1 MKEAMKEDNGSR
13 FGAMKKSLF
22 GGVMALG
29 FLVVLAPAARADLV
43 YDSTNGLCCFE
54 VSLQQTDANN
64 VFVNVTLT
72 GGATLFANTGSPY
85 PTNHPGFGFNLAGAA
100 ITSANILSPVNLDTF
115 HVGSGTTSP
124 NFGTFAYY
132 FDIPGNGTSLADA
145 GPLQFTVSRASGV
158 LITDFGTNAAGYS
171 FVADILDATGG
182 TGLSAINTPGTPS
195 VPEPISLSLVGG
207 GLLALGLFR
216 KRFSA

>member
-1 MKEAMKEDNGSR
+1 MKENNKSR
-13 FGAMKKSLF
+13 LGAMKKSLF

-29 FLVVLAPAARADLV
+29 ILVVLAPAARASLV
-43 YDSTNGLCCFE
+43 FDSTNGLCCFE
-54 VSLQQTDANN
+54 VSLQQTDATD

-72 GGATLFANTGSPY
+72 GGATAFVKSGSPF

-100 ITSANILSPVNLDTF
+100 ITDANIVSPVNLDTF

-124 NFGTFAYY
+124 DFGTFAYY
-132 FDIPGNGTSLADA
+132 FDIPDHGSSGGDA

-158 LITDFGTNAAGYS
+158 LISDFGTNAAGYF
-171 FVADILDATGG
+171 FVADILDAAGG
-182 TGLSAINTPGTPS
+182 TGLSAINTPGTS
-195 VPEPISLSLVGG
+195 GVPEPMSVALVGG
-207 GLLALGLFR
+207 GLLGLGLFR